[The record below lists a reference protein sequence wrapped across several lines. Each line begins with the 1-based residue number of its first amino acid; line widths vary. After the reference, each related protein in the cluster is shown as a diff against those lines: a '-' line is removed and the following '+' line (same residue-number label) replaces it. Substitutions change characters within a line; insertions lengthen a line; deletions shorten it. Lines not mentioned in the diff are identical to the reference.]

1 MTLSL
6 VEKSRTELFSREK
19 TLDARP
25 LDWTSSHL
33 SKDTGQG
40 HVS

>member
-25 LDWTSSHL
+25 LDWSLKL

-40 HVS
+40 HAS